1 MFGYIG
7 NAGAPLSALNR
18 EGGRPMR
25 KTFIFSLALSSLVAG
40 CCAGQEKPTV
50 EEASGISS
58 RVVDCE
64 QKAADRYDDG
74 RSTISELAQRIIS
87 ICAVELT
94 KARLAL
100 NLSLHDPQIQL
111 DELKH
116 TAEIVGEAR
125 KSRVLL
131 ENRLPTHVFSRHSCL
146 CKQRFELVES
156 PPGRQGSF
164 NEVVIRR
171 LGITT
176 SACPSQECR

>member
-1 MFGYIG
+1 
-7 NAGAPLSALNR
+7 
-18 EGGRPMR
+18 MR

-171 LGITT
+171 LGLTT

>member
-1 MFGYIG
+1 
-7 NAGAPLSALNR
+7 
-18 EGGRPMR
+18 MR

-125 KSRVLL
+125 KSRARIDFLL
-131 ENRLPTHVFSRHSCL
+131 MSSLDIAVCASSASSLSSHLLAVR
-146 CKQRFELVES
+146 
-156 PPGRQGSF
+156 GRSMK
-164 NEVVIRR
+164 
-171 LGITT
+171 L
-176 SACPSQECR
+176 

>member
-74 RSTISELAQRIIS
+74 RSTISELAQRIIRIIS

-125 KSRVLL
+125 KSRARIDFLL
-131 ENRLPTHVFSRHSCL
+131 MSSLDIAVCASSASSLSSHLLAVR
-146 CKQRFELVES
+146 
-156 PPGRQGSF
+156 GRSMK
-164 NEVVIRR
+164 
-171 LGITT
+171 L
-176 SACPSQECR
+176 